1 MSDSK
6 KNHSA
11 VDEAITNI
19 IQQDLGENL
28 MVVGWVVSV
37 ATKEVGED
45 NFDSNGF
52 AHFTS
57 ESFPEYS
64 QTGLLQT
71 VLDDKRNQ
79 EVTVG
84 IARMLAA
91 IVAQNGNDE

>member
-1 MSDSK
+1 MSESK
-6 KNHSA
+6 KNTHGG
-11 VDEAITNI
+11 VDSAITEH
-19 IQQDLGENL
+19 IQSEIGENL

-37 ATKEVGED
+37 ATKEIGSE

-71 VLDDKRNQ
+71 VLDDKRNS
-79 EVTVG
+79 EVASG
-84 IARMLAA
+84 IARTLAA
-91 IVAQNGNDE
+91 IIAQNGND